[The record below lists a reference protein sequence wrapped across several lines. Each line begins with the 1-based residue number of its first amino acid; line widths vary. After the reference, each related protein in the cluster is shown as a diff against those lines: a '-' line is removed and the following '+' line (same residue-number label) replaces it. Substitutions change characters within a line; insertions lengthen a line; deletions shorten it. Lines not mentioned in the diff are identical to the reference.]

1 MFVRSVIY
9 QRKGVT
15 LIKSFYCGDPQVI
28 AYPNCTVW
36 IQAPEATFELAVLLV
51 KPLRPTVIPC
61 IHCMLTQM
69 TTYK

>member
-1 MFVRSVIY
+1 MFVLKELY
-9 QRKGVT
+9 QRAERT
-15 LIKSFYCGDPQVI
+15 LVKSVNSGTPVI
-28 AYPNCTVW
+28 AFPDCAFRVK
-36 IQAPEATFELAVLLV
+36 APKATFELAVLLV